1 MRITSAGLVGIG
13 TDTPLTALHITQAND
28 PVITLED
35 TDFGASATLKGSNG
49 NMRVGSTSATHFD
62 VAGSEKMRVS
72 AAGNL
77 GIGTT
82 NPSTNIG
89 FGIGNDIR
97 ISQVADTAHQA
108 GNAGSVG
115 LAISDGGGF
124 SGVFVNNTHDGTYS
138 DQLITFKTAEGG
150 ISPATERLRIDAT
163 GNVGIGTTSP
173 DSLLHVDGA
182 IQAKSSIETYQ
193 ALTGT
198 SVSIDCSAASVFS
211 LSTTG
216 TTTFSFT
223 NVPSISNTALGLT
236 LEVTA
241 GGTHTLN
248 WPASVKWAGGTAPD
262 APASGETNIYGF
274 YTRNAGTTWYGFLS
288 GAAMA

>member
-1 MRITSAGLVGIG
+1 MFVLLLLKKTGFSSALGGL
-13 TDTPLTALHITQAND
+13 
-28 PVITLED
+28 
-35 TDFGASATLKGSNG
+35 
-49 NMRVGSTSATHFD
+49 D
-62 VAGSEKMRVS
+62 VVS
-72 AAGNL
+72 L
-77 GIGTT
+77 
-82 NPSTNIG
+82 
-89 FGIGNDIR
+89 
-97 ISQVADTAHQA
+97 
-108 GNAGSVG
+108 G
-115 LAISDGGGF
+115 LADVCYAWIICC
-124 SGVFVNNTHDGTYS
+124 
-138 DQLITFKTAEGG
+138 LK
-150 ISPATERLRIDAT
+150 
-163 GNVGIGTTSP
+163 
-173 DSLLHVDGA
+173 
-182 IQAKSSIETYQ
+182 
-193 ALTGT
+193 
-198 SVSIDCSAASVFS
+198 ASVFS